1 MLITKANSEP
11 FAIITTHMLESF
23 FGSQIIYGEKI
34 GFIGLGKLGMPCA
47 EAIRKKGFHVAG
59 YDIEDKRS
67 DLVEI
72 RESIEDLCRDRDI
85 VFVATPTPHEEG
97 YDGSEP
103 TSQKEVKD
111 FNYDSVKKVLT
122 KCNRHM
128 GLTQS
133 LVLISTVLP
142 GTIRRELAPLVTNVK
157 LLYNPYLI
165 AMGTV
170 AEDMISPEMIMIG
183 TKKGVYETATK
194 AQQLES
200 FYLQVCDNMPR
211 IEFGTWEEIEAM
223 KIFYNTF
230 ISNKIALVNMI
241 QDVAHKLGHMDVD
254 KVTQA
259 MAKSTK
265 RIVSSAYMKAGMGD
279 GGTCHPRD
287 NIALRWLAKDL
298 GLGYDMFESIMTAR
312 EKQAETMAK
321 AILEHGKAVWFSS
334 DTYKPGTELIDGSYS
349 LLVQHYVKKHGGT
362 LANGFDTPVQVIV
375 RVHESDDFTADDK
388 TIIFD
393 PWRSYPK
400 ANNVIYYGKYNEVL
414 GETNK

>member
-1 MLITKANSEP
+1 M
-11 FAIITTHMLESF
+11 F
-23 FGSQIIYGEKI
+23 FDNNQIIYGEKI

-59 YDIEDKRS
+59 YDIVEKRS
-67 DLVEI
+67 DLVEM
-72 RESIEDLCRDRDI
+72 RDSIEDLCRDRDI

-97 YDGSEP
+97 YDGREP
-103 TSQKEVKD
+103 SSHKEVKD
-111 FNYDSVKKVLT
+111 FNYDSVKKVIQ

-128 GLTQS
+128 GVTQS

-170 AEDMISPEMIMIG
+170 AEDMINPEMIMIG
-183 TKKGVYETATK
+183 TKKGVYETAHK
-194 AQQLES
+194 AQQLEA
-200 FYLQVCDNMPR
+200 FYNVICNNYPR
-211 IEFGTWEEIEAM
+211 MEFGTWEEIEAM

-241 QDVAHKLGHMDVD
+241 QDVAHKLGNMNVD

-259 MAKSTK
+259 LAKSTQ
-265 RIVSSAYMKAGMGD
+265 RIVSPAYMKAGMGD
-279 GGTCHPRD
+279 GGACHPRD
-287 NIALRWLAKDL
+287 NIALRWLAKELD
-298 GLGYDMFESIMTAR
+298 LGYDMFESIMTAR
-312 EKQAETMAK
+312 EQQAESMAR
-321 AILEHGKAVWFSS
+321 AILTHGENVFFTS
-334 DTYKPGTELIDGSYS
+334 DSYKPGTDLVDGSYS
-349 LLVQHYVKKHGGT
+349 LLVQHYVRKHGGQIVH
-362 LANGFDTPVQVIV
+362 GIDTPVQVIV
-375 RVHESDDFTADDK
+375 RVHETDQVSADDK

-400 ANNVIYYGKYNEVL
+400 ADNVIYYGADINIA
-414 GETNK
+414 

>member
-1 MLITKANSEP
+1 
-11 FAIITTHMLESF
+11 MLESF

-72 RESIEDLCRDRDI
+72 RDSIEDLCRDRDI
-85 VFVATPTPHEEG
+85 IFVATPTPHEQG
-97 YDGSEP
+97 YDGAEP
-103 TSQKEVKD
+103 TSHKEVKD
-111 FNYDSVKKVLT
+111 FNYDSLKQVLT

-128 GLTQS
+128 GVTQS

-142 GTIRRELAPLVTNVK
+142 GTIRRELSPLVTNVK

-170 AEDMISPEMIMIG
+170 EDDMINPEFIMIG
-183 TKKGVYETATK
+183 TKKGVYETAHK
-194 AQQLES
+194 AQQLEA
-200 FYLQVCDNMPR
+200 FYNQVCDNFPR

-241 QDVAHKLGHMDVD
+241 QDVSHKLGHMDVD
-254 KVTQA
+254 KVTRA
-259 MAKSTK
+259 LAKSTK
-265 RIVSSAYMKAGMGD
+265 RIVSPAYMKAGMGD
-279 GGTCHPRD
+279 GGACHPRD
-287 NIALRWLAKDL
+287 NIALRWLAKELD
-298 GLGYDMFESIMTAR
+298 LGYDMFETIMTAR
-312 EKQAETMAK
+312 EQQAENMAK
-321 AILEHGKAVWFSS
+321 AILVHGKNIWFSS
-334 DTYKPGTELIDGSYS
+334 DSYKPGTQMVDGSYS
-349 LLVQHYVKKHGGT
+349 LLVQHFVKKHGGQ
-362 LANGFDTPVQVIV
+362 LVNGIDTPVQVVV
-375 RVHESDDFTADDK
+375 RVHESDQITADNS

-393 PWRSYPK
+393 PWRTYPEGD
-400 ANNVIYYGKYNEVL
+400 NVVYYGK
-414 GETNK
+414 